1 MDKINE
7 WINLQS
13 LSDTGLHT
21 WGKIDTLDDEQY
33 LKIQYRNDNGE
44 VVGKTQDYPVKLIKS
59 LNNMIDIYRAKTR
72 HSHVDMNNFSR

>member
-13 LSDTGLHT
+13 LSDTGLRT